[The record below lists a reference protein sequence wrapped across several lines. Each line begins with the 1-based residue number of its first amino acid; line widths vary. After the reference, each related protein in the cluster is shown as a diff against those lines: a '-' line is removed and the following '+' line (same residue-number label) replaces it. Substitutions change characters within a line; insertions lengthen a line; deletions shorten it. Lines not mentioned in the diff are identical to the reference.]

1 LLASAK
7 EEIFPNATDF
17 QAVVH
22 PGVGHAINFSYN
34 ATGAYG
40 IMLEY
45 LKRHELL
52 NDRNSTRGPERR
64 CLTDESAMLHTIVVN
79 KCRVRNGYLLLDV
92 SIDSRRLFTLVHLN
106 LVPPQTTGS

>member
-45 LKRHELL
+45 LKRHEL
-52 NDRNSTRGPERR
+52 
-64 CLTDESAMLHTIVVN
+64 
-79 KCRVRNGYLLLDV
+79 
-92 SIDSRRLFTLVHLN
+92 
-106 LVPPQTTGS
+106 